1 MAKQANAKKI
11 GIVVNTA
18 WNILNFR
25 LGLIKQLIADGHEVV
40 AIAPADEY
48 VPQIEATGARFL
60 PLGQLDRKGSNPL
73 KEMQL
78 CRELYKAFKQEQLD
92 LVLLYTIKPNI
103 YGALAAKWAGIPS
116 ICTVTGLGYTFLHD
130 NIVSKLAQGLYKYA
144 FKRASWV
151 AFQNRDDRQLFID
164 RKLVAQEKS
173 LLIPGSGINTQVFA
187 PVNGQEKPQAFTFL
201 FVGRLL
207 KDKGVNE
214 LLQAAKLLQQAQ
226 SEAQIWVVG
235 GLDTDNPACIAPETL
250 EAAQALGNL
259 QYFGRSDK
267 VKDFMAQADVVVLPS
282 YREGLPRVMLEA
294 LAMSKAVITTAVAG
308 CRETVEE
315 GLNGYLIPAKD
326 AQALA
331 AAMLK
336 MSQLPEEQLKKMGE
350 AGRQMALNRFDEQI
364 IIQHYKRLIKE
375 L

>member
-11 GIVVNTA
+11 GIVLNTA
-18 WNILNFR
+18 WNIVNFR
-25 LGLIKQLIADGHEVV
+25 LGLIKQLIAEGHEVV
-40 AIAPADEY
+40 AIAPTDEY
-48 VPQIEATGARFL
+48 VSQIEALGARFL
-60 PLGQLDRKGSNPL
+60 ALNQLERKGSNPL
-73 KEMQL
+73 REIKL
-78 CRELYKAFKQEQLD
+78 CRELYKVFKQEQLD

-130 NIVSKLAQGLYKYA
+130 NMVSKLAQRLYKYA

-164 RKLVAQEKS
+164 RGLVAQEKS
-173 LLIPGSGINTQVFA
+173 LLIPGSGINTQIFA
-187 PVNGQEKPQAFTFL
+187 PVERQDKAAGFSFL

-214 LLQAAKLLQQAQ
+214 LLEAARQLQQAQ
-226 SEAQIWVVG
+226 AEAQIWVVG
-235 GLDTDNPACIAPETL
+235 AMDPDNPACISAETL
-250 EAAQALGNL
+250 AQAQALGNL

-267 VKDFMAQADVVVLPS
+267 VKDFIGRADVVVLPS

-294 LAMSKAVITTAVAG
+294 LAMGKAVLTTEVAG

-315 GLNGYLIPAKD
+315 GQNGFMVPAKD
-326 AQALA
+326 ANALA
-331 AAMLK
+331 KAMLK
-336 MSQLPEEQLKKMGE
+336 MYQLPKEQLEKMG
-350 AGRQMALNRFDEQI
+350 AKGREMALERFDEQI
-364 IIQHYKRLIKE
+364 IIQHYKQLIKE